1 MLLQFGRFSWK
12 INLKPCPVWSNDKRF
27 YFREWFFLLSH
38 EVLNPMYCLFEYAN
52 KNNYSLQINPAS
64 YVNPDHLH
72 YFKFVGR
79 FIAMALYHG
88 KFIYSGFTMPFYK
101 RMLNKKL
108 TMKDIESIDPEYY
121 NSLVSINDIFG
132 NFEYLHTFSTST
144 KWTFWNHSFS
154 LI

>member
-1 MLLQFGRFSWK
+1 
-12 INLKPCPVWSNDKRF
+12 
-27 YFREWFFLLSH
+27 
-38 EVLNPMYCLFEYAN
+38 MYCLFEYAN

-121 NSLVSINDIFG
+121 NSLVSKD
-132 NFEYLHTFSTST
+132 LFSIYRRNNSIITPKILITTSDNNLL
-144 KWTFWNHSFS
+144 F
-154 LI
+154 LIP

>member
-1 MLLQFGRFSWK
+1 MISIKVGPLHFTSTLTFNHYFF
-12 INLKPCPVWSNDKRF
+12 L
-27 YFREWFFLLSH
+27 FREWFFLLSH

-121 NSLVSINDIFG
+121 NSLVSF
-132 NFEYLHTFSTST
+132 L
-144 KWTFWNHSFS
+144 K
-154 LI
+154 L

>member
-1 MLLQFGRFSWK
+1 
-12 INLKPCPVWSNDKRF
+12 
-27 YFREWFFLLSH
+27 
-38 EVLNPMYCLFEYAN
+38 MYCLFEYAN

-121 NSLVSINDIFG
+121 NSLVSCFL
-132 NFEYLHTFSTST
+132 YLTDVLVQMPKYCLDVLVITMNLFRRGFVIMILKNAKWKCFFLSTL
-144 KWTFWNHSFS
+144 SF
-154 LI
+154 LERLNLMN

>member
-1 MLLQFGRFSWK
+1 
-12 INLKPCPVWSNDKRF
+12 
-27 YFREWFFLLSH
+27 
-38 EVLNPMYCLFEYAN
+38 MYCLFEYAN

-121 NSLVSINDIFG
+121 NSLVSI
-132 NFEYLHTFSTST
+132 Y
-144 KWTFWNHSFS
+144 S
-154 LI
+154 LILRLRGVHTTIKGAIIVITMQ

>member
-1 MLLQFGRFSWK
+1 
-12 INLKPCPVWSNDKRF
+12 
-27 YFREWFFLLSH
+27 
-38 EVLNPMYCLFEYAN
+38 MYCLFEYAN

-121 NSLVSINDIFG
+121 NSLVSIDGIFG
-132 NFEYLHTFSTST
+132 TFEYLHTLFNQH
-144 KWTFWNHSFS
+144 KMNVLKSFFFINLDMDS
-154 LI
+154 